1 MTLIPELIHLPL
13 MHFLLH
19 KNKLHPV
26 AALSTGLIFAIL
38 WLFNA
43 VWTILMV
50 DPYFTEHYEINT
62 YERLVQG
69 SAAICVLIDLCY
81 LIYVVCACVAVS
93 RWRKARKDAAAYRK
107 GLHDGI
113 ELAGGVARE
122 NGDTVVHDEEP
133 SERV

>member
-26 AALSTGLIFAIL
+26 AALSTGLILAIL
-38 WLFNA
+38 WLFSA

-50 DPYFTEHYEINT
+50 DPYFTEDYEINT
-62 YERLVQG
+62 YDRLVQG
-69 SAAICVLIDLCY
+69 SAAMYVLIDVCY
-81 LIYVVCACVAVS
+81 VIYVVCACVAVS

-107 GLHDGI
+107 GLQDGI
-113 ELAGGVARE
+113 ELAGGVMRVS
-122 NGDTVVHDEEP
+122 GDTVVHDNEFN
-133 SERV
+133 ERV